1 MRIRGDRIVERRMEL
16 GLSARTLATRAKLTP
31 TIITT
36 LETGQQALYL
46 TLTEIGRLT
55 AELAVDVTWILDL
68 EEGPGLDAQ
77 EGKKASDDSISKLG
91 AMLTTA
97 GSKVPT
103 AAALELFSWTEAEL
117 EAALSRLDIRLRAC
131 GQRLRWDHEDGT
143 VGVAS
148 DPGAGL
154 SKAEVK
160 AAVRASVARVRLDPN
175 GARVLYAVTSRE
187 VTYKG
192 LAADNNMR
200 VQMRRLIHA
209 GILEEV
215 GKETEPLRLTPEARR
230 SLALDERPDP

>member
-1 MRIRGDRIVERRMEL
+1 MRTRGDRILERRTEL
-16 GLSARTLATRAKLTP
+16 GLSARTLAARAKMTS

-36 LETGQQALYL
+36 LENGQQALYL
-46 TLTEIGRLT
+46 TLTEIERLA
-55 AELAVDVTWILDL
+55 AELAVDIKWILDL
-68 EEGPGLDAQ
+68 EEEPSLEAQ

-91 AMLTTA
+91 ALLATA

-117 EAALSRLDIRLRAC
+117 EAALARLDIRLRAC

-148 DPGAGL
+148 DPDAGL
-154 SKAEVK
+154 SKTEVK
-160 AAVRASVARVRLDPN
+160 AVVRASVARVRLDPN
-175 GARVLYAVTSRE
+175 GARILYAVTSRE

-200 VQMRRLIHA
+200 VQMGRLIHA

-215 GKETEPLRLTPEARR
+215 GKETEPLRLTPQARR
-230 SLALDERPDP
+230 SLVLDERPDI